1 MYINSVHVMGIIR
14 FAEKKIGEKRICQ
27 TNEKVAFLWKREREM
42 ESKRISARKYL
53 LLLTHTRSA
62 KNYNRLINL
71 YKHHS
76 ASMYGVIEPNANNA
90 TFALTPNI
98 KPNIKPACSSLL
110 PLLVS
115 LVARGHKAREKA

>member
-1 MYINSVHVMGIIR
+1 MVCVRVMGIIQSCGK
-14 FAEKKIGEKRICQ
+14 FYAPKISEKRICQ
-27 TNEKVAFLWKREREM
+27 T
-42 ESKRISARKYL
+42 
-53 LLLTHTRSA
+53 SA

-90 TFALTPNI
+90 TFALMPNI